1 MARIQI
7 DDIRKE
13 LEKDGWKLI
22 STEYHNLDENLEF
35 LCDENHHV
43 FVPWKKIRTRRECPV
58 CKANPY
64 KEMKIGHIPKKKG
77 TFRILALDQATKIS
91 GFSLLDNKKLVKYGI
106 YTAPEI
112 NDEIER
118 DHQIKQWLIS
128 MINNWE
134 VDYVA
139 LEGIQYQEKFG
150 VTTFE
155 TLARLQGIL
164 METLFTLD
172 IPYMVCPTNTWRH
185 HCGVKG
191 RTRSDRKQSMKNLV
205 KEWFDISVTDDCADA
220 IGIGKYASE
229 TATPNIETFN
239 WE

>member
-43 FVPWKKIRTRRECPV
+43 FAPWKKIRVRRECPV

-205 KEWFDISVTDDCADA
+205 KKWFDISVTDDCADA

-229 TATPNIETFN
+229 TTTPNIETFN

>member
-1 MARIQI
+1 M
-7 DDIRKE
+7 
-13 LEKDGWKLI
+13 
-22 STEYHNLDENLEF
+22 
-35 LCDENHHV
+35 
-43 FVPWKKIRTRRECPV
+43 
-58 CKANPY
+58 
-64 KEMKIGHIPKKKG
+64 
-77 TFRILALDQATKIS
+77 ALDQATKIS

-229 TATPNIETFN
+229 IAIPNIETFN

>member
-43 FVPWKKIRTRRECPV
+43 FAPWKKVRVRRECPV

-64 KEMKIGHIPKKKG
+64 KEMKIDCIPKKKG
-77 TFRILALDQATKIS
+77 TFRVLALDQATKIS

-106 YTAPEI
+106 YTVPEI

-139 LEGIQYQEKFG
+139 LEGIQYQERFG

>member
-1 MARIQI
+1 MARIHI
-7 DDIRKE
+7 DNIRKE

-43 FVPWKKIRTRRECPV
+43 FAPWKKIRVRRECPV

-64 KEMKIGHIPKKKG
+64 KKMKIDYIPKKKG
-77 TFRILALDQATKIS
+77 TFRVLALDQATKIS

-106 YTAPEI
+106 YTVPEI

-150 VTTFE
+150 AKE
-155 TLARLQGIL
+155 SAS
-164 METLFTLD
+164 
-172 IPYMVCPTNTWRH
+172 W
-185 HCGVKG
+185 KG
-191 RTRSDRKQSMKNLV
+191 L
-205 KEWFDISVTDDCADA
+205 
-220 IGIGKYASE
+220 
-229 TATPNIETFN
+229 
-239 WE
+239 

>member
-43 FVPWKKIRTRRECPV
+43 FAPWKKIRVRRECPV

-134 VDYVA
+134 VDYILSHDTYSSHPLA
-139 LEGIQYQEKFG
+139 HKYETDMSLYGDDYYDLHDCLETVEKKTDYKMWFSG
-150 VTTFE
+150 HYHDDMIHYSDSNKPC
-155 TLARLQGIL
+155 L
-164 METLFTLD
+164 TLFDKVLLLD
-172 IPYMVCPTNTWRH
+172 
-185 HCGVKG
+185 
-191 RTRSDRKQSMKNLV
+191 
-205 KEWFDISVTDDCADA
+205 
-220 IGIGKYASE
+220 
-229 TATPNIETFN
+229 NIDEEIKSLTKI
-239 WE
+239 